1 MICGLLVRIPHKNM
15 TTPLWYL
22 SEDCQ
27 NYYIQNKKVAQIYLF
42 DPLPLCF
49 GPSSHSTGRKS
60 FQKSAFCAQKVVCK
74 AKQKSSYCITFRFF
88 SPTDNAAFPVQ
99 HNTRAVGSFLDDDGK
114 NDYDGDIGD
123 VDSEDVGDREVV
135 KSPQLK
141 AKRTRR

>member
-1 MICGLLVRIPHKNM
+1 MTHFLFALDPAVTQRGAKVFNFVHKK
-15 TTPLWYL
+15 LFAKRSKRALIALL
-22 SEDCQ
+22 SE
-27 NYYIQNKKVAQIYLF
+27 
-42 DPLPLCF
+42 
-49 GPSSHSTGRKS
+49 
-60 FQKSAFCAQKVVCK
+60 
-74 AKQKSSYCITFRFF
+74 FF

-123 VDSEDVGDREVV
+123 VDSDDVGDDEVV